1 MTLVQ
6 LLQGDPLKVDQA
18 SLTGESLPATKVT
31 GDEAYSGS
39 IVKQGEI
46 ECVVHATGSS
56 TFFGKAAAL
65 IDQAEKSG
73 HLQDVRRLDER
84 EARAGGASEGGGEGG
99 KRARVR
105 ARRRARVRARRRAR
119 VRARV
124 RAGRRA

>member
-84 EARAGGASEGGGEGG
+84 EARARAVERAG

-105 ARRRARVRARRRAR
+105 AGNRA
-119 VRARV
+119 
-124 RAGRRA
+124 